1 MYGKFDTACSGFCRK
16 RCFKHEHKRL
26 CDICRNMR
34 FDFFGQNVRI
44 RQTVGKGNKVL
55 QIAYGTHTVRYALK
69 LCRQNIKA
77 FHAVAQTEKAGR
89 MHIFGRVQTKLRHI
103 ALFHHAV
110 LKNAPSGTFAPRIHR
125 HHREFTFY
133 PCFPTFL
140 IKFRYS
146 SRFFPYFFLKIL
158 RKKLSFSYP
167 TLPMISLTERSVSA
181 KNLDAT

>member
-1 MYGKFDTACSGFCRK
+1 M
-16 RCFKHEHKRL
+16 
-26 CDICRNMR
+26 
-34 FDFFGQNVRI
+34 
-44 RQTVGKGNKVL
+44 GN
-55 QIAYGTHTVRYALK
+55 
-69 LCRQNIKA
+69 
-77 FHAVAQTEKAGR
+77 VAQIDRLGARHIRAVRAGQCCAPSAMNRVCSARPANSLWHAHRPVRPQTSPTKYRSFSCCRASRKSRKNAYFWPCANKAPP
-89 MHIFGRVQTKLRHI
+89 HI

-110 LKNAPSGTFAPRIHR
+110 LKNAPSGAFAPRIHR
-125 HHREFTFY
+125 RHCEFTFY

-146 SRFFPYFFLKIL
+146 SIFFPYFFLKIS